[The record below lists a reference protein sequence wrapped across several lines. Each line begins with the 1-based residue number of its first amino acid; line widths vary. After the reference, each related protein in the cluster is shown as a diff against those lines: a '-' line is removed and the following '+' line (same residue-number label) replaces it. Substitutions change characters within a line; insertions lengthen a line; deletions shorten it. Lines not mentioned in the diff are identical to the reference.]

1 MKERKNIMTRSRV
14 INEMRMVVPS
24 RSANEGYAR
33 AAVAAFVAQLDPT
46 VEEIADI
53 KTAVSE
59 AVTNS
64 IVHGYK
70 DRIGNIYINARIYD
84 DDRVQIKIRDAG
96 CGIPDV
102 AQAMEPLFSTGG
114 GERGGLGF
122 TVMEAFTDKLKVRST
137 VGRGTTVV
145 MDKRI
150 ACRGENDG

>member
-1 MKERKNIMTRSRV
+1 MPKSRV
-14 INEMRMVVPS
+14 INEMRLVVPS

-33 AAVAAFVAQLDPT
+33 VAVAAFVAQLDPT
-46 VEEIADI
+46 VEEISDI

-70 DRIGNIYINARIYD
+70 ESIGNIYISARLFD
-84 DDRVQIKIRDAG
+84 DNRVQIKIRDTG
-96 CGIPDV
+96 CGIPDIEK
-102 AQAMEPLFSTGG
+102 AMEPLFTTGD

-122 TVMEAFTDKLKVRST
+122 TVMEAFTDKLKVRSV
-137 VGRGTTVV
+137 VGRGTTVT

-150 ACRGENDG
+150 ALRGENDG

>member
-1 MKERKNIMTRSRV
+1 MQKYKIL
-14 INEMRMVVPS
+14 NEMRMVIPS
-24 RSANEGYAR
+24 RSANEAFAR
-33 AAVAAFVAQLDPT
+33 VAVASFMAQLDPT
-46 VEEIADI
+46 VEELADI

-70 DRIGNIYINARIYD
+70 DGIGNIYINARIYD
-84 DDRVQIKIRDAG
+84 DNRIQIKIRDTG
-96 CGIPDV
+96 CGIPDI

-122 TVMEAFTDKLKVRST
+122 TVMEAFTDKLRVRSS
-137 VGRGTTVV
+137 VGKGTTVT

>member
-1 MKERKNIMTRSRV
+1 MPKAKV
-14 INEMRMVVPS
+14 QNEMRLVIPS
-24 RSANEGYAR
+24 RSANESYAR
-33 AAVAAFVAQLDPT
+33 TAVAAFVAQLDPT

-70 DRIGNIYINARIYD
+70 DNIGNIYINARIFD
-84 DDRVQIKIRDAG
+84 DDRVQIKIRDSG
-96 CGIPDV
+96 CGIPNV
-102 AQAMEPLFSTGG
+102 EQAMEPLFSTGG

-137 VGRGTTVV
+137 VGKGTVV
-145 MDKRI
+145 TMDKRI
-150 ACRGENDG
+150 ACRKNDD

>member
-1 MKERKNIMTRSRV
+1 MQKNKIL
-14 INEMRMVVPS
+14 NEMRMVIPS
-24 RSANEGYAR
+24 RSANEAFAR
-33 AAVAAFVAQLDPT
+33 ISVASFVAQLDPT
-46 VEEIADI
+46 VEELADI

-70 DRIGNIYINARIYD
+70 DGIGNIYINARIYD
-84 DDRVQIKIRDAG
+84 DNRIQIKIRDTG
-96 CGIPDV
+96 CGIPDI

-122 TVMEAFTDKLKVRST
+122 TVMEAFTDKLRVRST
-137 VGRGTTVV
+137 VGKGTTVT

-150 ACRGENDG
+150 ACRGENDS